1 MVQMKEGES
10 MTKPETMR
18 LSITLTTKQHDKI
31 KAAADELG
39 LSISAYLS
47 VAAAEKIKRDART
60 KTE

>member
-1 MVQMKEGES
+1 

-39 LSISAYLS
+39 LSISAFLS